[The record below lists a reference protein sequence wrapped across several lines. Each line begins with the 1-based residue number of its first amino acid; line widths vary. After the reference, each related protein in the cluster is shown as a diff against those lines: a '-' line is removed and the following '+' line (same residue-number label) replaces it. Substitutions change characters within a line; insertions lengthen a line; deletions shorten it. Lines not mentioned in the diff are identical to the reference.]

1 MTNELSPPICYGP
14 QADDAYMGYAPRDEI
29 LAALKE
35 LLEAE
40 RAIRGRFS
48 LSRPDAGGQSRH
60 AREGRRRFLADVRL
74 LDVAQSRLRD
84 TAGDCVPR
92 TRAHVARGGAEPR
105 RLLGLGR
112 CERKGRDVG

>member
-1 MTNELSPPICYGP
+1 MSTRTCTLFPYPTLFRSPHPCRSQSGGGDRRMTNELSSPICYGP

-48 LSRPDAGGQSRH
+48 LSRPDAGGQSRRS
-60 AREGRRRFLADVRL
+60 ALVR
-74 LDVAQSRLRD
+74 DA
-84 TAGDCVPR
+84 PR
-92 TRAHVARGGAEPR
+92 TAQAP
-105 RLLGLGR
+105 GR
-112 CERKGRDVG
+112 TAFA

>member
-1 MTNELSPPICYGP
+1 MFCVFFFASRRRHTRCALVTGVQTCALPIYRRMTNELSSPICYGP

-48 LSRPDAGGQSRH
+48 LSRPDAGGQSRRSALVRDALRTDQAPGRH
-60 AREGRRRFLADVRL
+60 AFA
-74 LDVAQSRLRD
+74 
-84 TAGDCVPR
+84 
-92 TRAHVARGGAEPR
+92 
-105 RLLGLGR
+105 
-112 CERKGRDVG
+112 